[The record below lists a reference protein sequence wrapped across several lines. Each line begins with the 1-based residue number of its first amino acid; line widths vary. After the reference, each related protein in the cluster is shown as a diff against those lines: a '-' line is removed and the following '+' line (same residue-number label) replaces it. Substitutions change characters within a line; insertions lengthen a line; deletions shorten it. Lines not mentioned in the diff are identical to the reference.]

1 MPNKFLNPMKVA
13 LIFCLLIATNFL
25 SVNYCSATE
34 PTYGNAMV
42 DKVGTVY
49 DGDTFYVSINQ
60 WPDIIGKNIAVRLK
74 NVDTPEMKGACYQE
88 ILKARE
94 AKKFTVQRLRNAKK
108 IELKNMSRDKYFRI
122 DADVLIDGKDLAQEL
137 ITNRLGV
144 SYSGGTKTDWC
155 ITPSIKKE

>member
-1 MPNKFLNPMKVA
+1 MTRFITLL
-13 LIFCLLIATNFL
+13 LIFTCQVCFSNDK
-25 SVNYCSATE
+25 
-34 PTYGNAMV
+34 TYGDIVV
-42 DKVGTVY
+42 DKVSTIY
-49 DGDTFYVSINQ
+49 DGDTFSVTISQ

-122 DADVLIDGKDLAQEL
+122 DADVFIDGKDLTQEL
-137 ITNRLGV
+137 IRNGLGV
-144 SYSGGTKTDWC
+144 SYSGGAKTDWC
-155 ITPSIKKE
+155 NTPSIKKE